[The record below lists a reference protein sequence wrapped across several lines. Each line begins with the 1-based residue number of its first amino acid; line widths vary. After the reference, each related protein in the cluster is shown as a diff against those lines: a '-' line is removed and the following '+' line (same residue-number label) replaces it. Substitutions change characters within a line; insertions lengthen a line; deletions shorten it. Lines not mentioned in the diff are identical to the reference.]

1 MRKRLIPLIALLM
14 ILAVVAVAY
23 SVAISLGSG
32 DIDQLGATDKV
43 SVSCPV
49 SGPPCKIDRVKW
61 VITTSAPYM
70 VDKVQVY
77 WTPADS
83 SKTYNVCVELYTDDE
98 GTPRSSGCS
107 SSYSGGYTEVTVSSI
122 DPKDVDKVRIVIVET

>member
-23 SVAISLGSG
+23 SVAIGLEST

-43 SVSCPV
+43 EVYCPAD
-49 SGPPCKIDRVKW
+49 PCSISRVKW
-61 VITTSAPYM
+61 EMTTSAPYM
-70 VDKVQVY
+70 VNKVQVY
-77 WTPADS
+77 WTPADA

-98 GTPRSSGCS
+98 GTPSSSGCS
-107 SSYSGGYTEVTVSSI
+107 SSYSGGYTGVDVDNI